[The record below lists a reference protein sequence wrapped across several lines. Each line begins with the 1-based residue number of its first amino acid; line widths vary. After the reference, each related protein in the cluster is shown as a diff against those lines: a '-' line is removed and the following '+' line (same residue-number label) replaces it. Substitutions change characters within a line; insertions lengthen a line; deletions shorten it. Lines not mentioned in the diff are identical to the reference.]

1 MKVGSA
7 GVLGA
12 VHVGLNGA
20 RGALLEV
27 LLETDIVLLALLEAG
42 VILALLA
49 LDAGQLALL
58 SCVVVVLS
66 L

>member
-1 MKVGSA
+1 
-7 GVLGA
+7 
-12 VHVGLNGA
+12 LNGA